1 MIFMIKVSKVVLINW
16 MYFQK
21 ATFNL
26 DGNAAIVGVNGTGK
40 STIIDAIQMLIL
52 GNKASHFNANAN
64 AEKRTLESY
73 VRGAVLTEE
82 KDYLRPGDVIT
93 YLAMEVNFN
102 DKKHILGICMEYKY
116 NLSKLSDPRY
126 FYLKEVD
133 LCENLF
139 IKDSY
144 PISYSEFNKSNKM
157 LLGEH
162 FITFP
167 TLQAYQGKIKDIL
180 GLKDE
185 KKYFQILSRAVG
197 IKNIDDCNTFM
208 NTFVL
213 DESNIDVSSIKNNI
227 LEMEKISKTIE
238 REQLK
243 LDILTEIAEKG
254 SRVNENINI
263 INENTNKINVANGIL
278 ISREIE
284 NLELEIEM
292 AQNSITS
299 IDGEMQSLEEKRKK
313 YEKSKDELFKMLE
326 QISPDLL
333 SKESELEK
341 VEVEHYN
348 AKLHLNTFKTSCRNQ
363 IASLIELKR
372 YNNCYFNNF
381 VSFLKKEEYTTTIA
395 KNEFLTFRKE
405 AIDLK
410 EKYKE
415 KVVAYDYQLNEIRE
429 QLIELQEMIKQL
441 ENNTPVYEPKLIQF
455 VEYLKQTLYD
465 KYHKDIEVKFLCDY
479 LDITNNEWRNA
490 IEGYLDKQRFYIVVP
505 NEYYR
510 DAIKLYN
517 EKKDF
522 YATKIINGLRL
533 PQQDFK
539 EGTLGEFITATN
551 SIALNYA
558 RYLLNRVHYVADVS
572 ELDNFNIAI
581 TKECMLYQ
589 GFATGR
595 INPKIYSVQYI
606 GTEGI
611 KNQLKFR
618 RHQFEE
624 VNRQGNLILEKR
636 NKCNGCYNEL
646 ESSVKFVSGIIEN
659 NFLIDSIDLEQK
671 LFERIEQL
679 TEEIQ
684 FYKSNPQYIDISNK
698 ISLVEKEIESI
709 NNTLSLLTNDKIK
722 HLTKIGTNKEKVIE
736 KNKLKDQYNEK
747 NSCLEEINVLA
758 IKKELESI
766 NISFSYIRTL
776 ESNNSY
782 LEKTNN
788 KLILEIE
795 NNMAIARDTFSINA
809 APNFNSLSIFIDEK
823 NKINQSIFNYK
834 SKIINMK
841 ENNKKLFFT
850 QFLTKLNNSINRAK
864 KEIDSLNYSLGLFR
878 FGNDKYKIKMSQ
890 SSNIDLQIIYEYAV
904 KYSESEL
911 ERGLFNFDQQDIE
924 REKIQKI
931 LNQYMFSEDV
941 KIQQLIIDYRNY
953 LHFDVEVITPN
964 GTKSLNKVIK
974 SQSGGEVQVPFYI
987 LTGVAFQQTLDYKRR
1002 NDDVLGIV
1010 LFDEA
1015 FDKMDSQRIN
1025 SMLTFYREKLNI
1037 QLIIATPGKLE
1048 SLVDNLETIVAV
1060 IRDGET
1066 AIVSDISHELR

>member
-1 MIFMIKVSKVVLINW
+1 MINVSKVVLINW

-93 YLAMEVNFN
+93 YLAMEVNLN

-133 LCENLF
+133 LDESLF

-144 PISYSEFNKSNKM
+144 PIPYSEFNKCNKK
-157 LLGEH
+157 LLEEQ

-167 TLQAYQGKIKDIL
+167 TLQAYQAKIKDIF

-208 NTFVL
+208 NSFVL

-227 LEMEKISKTIE
+227 IEMEKISKTIE

-243 LDILTEIAEKG
+243 LDLLTEITDKG
-254 SRVNENINI
+254 NMVTKNISI
-263 INENTNKINVANGIL
+263 INENTNKINIANSIL

-284 NLELEIEM
+284 KLETEIERDRNLIDSIDNNMRSLEDSKINYVKSKEELE
-292 AQNSITS
+292 
-299 IDGEMQSLEEKRKK
+299 
-313 YEKSKDELFKMLE
+313 KMLE
-326 QISPDLL
+326 EISPNL
-333 SKESELEK
+333 SAKESELKKIES
-341 VEVEHYN
+341 EHYN
-348 AKLHLNTFKTSCRNQ
+348 ANLHLNTFKTNCRNQ
-363 IASLIELKR
+363 LGSLVELKR
-372 YNNCYFNNF
+372 YNNSCFNNF
-381 VSFLKKEEYTTTIA
+381 ISFIKHEEYTTATA

-405 AIDLK
+405 ASTLKDKYNEKVIAYEFQLK
-410 EKYKE
+410 EI
-415 KVVAYDYQLNEIRE
+415 QE
-429 QLIELQEMIKQL
+429 QLLELQGIIKQL
-441 ENNTPVYEPKLIQF
+441 ENNTPVYDPKLIQF
-455 VEYLKQTLYD
+455 VEYLRKALHD

-479 LDITNNEWRNA
+479 LDILNNEWRNA

-505 NEYYR
+505 NEYYK
-510 DAIKLYN
+510 DALKLYN

-533 PQQDFK
+533 PQQDFE

-558 RYLLNRVHYVADVS
+558 RYLLNRVHYVADYS

-589 GFATGR
+589 GYATGR
-595 INPKIYSVQYI
+595 INPRAYSVQYI
-606 GTEGI
+606 GSEGI
-611 KNQLKFR
+611 KNQLEYR
-618 RHQFEE
+618 RNQFEE
-624 VNRQGNLILEKR
+624 VNHQANIILEER
-636 NKCNGCYNEL
+636 NKCKGCYNEL
-646 ESSVKFVSGIIEN
+646 EYSVKFVSDILEN
-659 NFLIDSIDLEQK
+659 NYLIDSIDLEQK

-684 FYKSNPQYIDISNK
+684 FYKSNPQYIDISDN
-698 ISLVEKEIESI
+698 ISSVEKKIESI
-709 NNTLSLLTNDKIK
+709 
-722 HLTKIGTNKEKVIE
+722 
-736 KNKLKDQYNEK
+736 KNKLSKLTEEKVELLSRIKTNNEK
-747 NSCLEEINVLA
+747 ITEKKKFREFYDELIFVMDERYVLS
-758 IKKELESI
+758 IKNELESI
-766 NISFSYIRTL
+766 NLSYNYIKTL
-776 ESNNSY
+776 ESNNKG
-782 LEKTNN
+782 LERSND

-795 NNMAIARDTFSINA
+795 NKMEIARNNFSINA
-809 APNFNSLSIFIDEK
+809 APNFNSLSVFVEEK
-823 NKINQSIFNYK
+823 NKINQAIFNYK
-834 SKIINMK
+834 SKIVNMK

-850 QFLTKLNNSINRAK
+850 QFLTKLNNSIEKAK
-864 KEIDSLNYSLGLFR
+864 KEIEGLNHSLSLFR
-878 FGNDKYKIKMSQ
+878 FGNDKYKIKMSN
-890 SSNIDLQIIYEYAV
+890 SGNTDLQIIYEYAV
-904 KYSESEL
+904 KYSESES

-924 REKIQKI
+924 RERIQKI
-931 LNQYMFSEDV
+931 LNQYMFSDDV
-941 KIQQLIIDYRNY
+941 KVQQLIIDYRNY

-1002 NDDVLGIV
+1002 KDDVLGIV

-1048 SLVDNLETIVAV
+1048 SLVDNMETIVAV

-1066 AIVSDISHELR
+1066 AIVSDLSHDLR